1 MTIMNYNDKQN
12 KRKQLVLKLHN
23 QGIIHIDPDR
33 RIISL
38 TDKGMKQAMEKF
50 TKAIQQIKR

>member
-1 MTIMNYNDKQN
+1 MNYNDKQN
-12 KRKQLVLKLHN
+12 ERKHRLLKLHD

-33 RIISL
+33 RVISL

>member
-12 KRKQLVLKLHN
+12 ERKKRLLELHD

-33 RIISL
+33 RVISL
-38 TDKGMKQAMEKF
+38 TDKGMKQALEKF
-50 TKAIQQIKR
+50 TKAMQQIKR